1 MPKIY
6 TMYNRAQRV
15 NENKIYDTHDDV
27 DRLSYVDN
35 AQLIKRFI
43 QEGKNLA
50 VARAQ
55 ALKAGMYSGD
65 LKEIYSDDEGLA
77 MPVYESDP
85 VVTQPIIEA
94 ASSAISAKK
103 KAVHEA
109 MSANKSNDS
118 DVPNPTA
125 DSSGASAPGAATQQK

>member
-1 MPKIY
+1 MPIIY
-6 TMYNRAQRV
+6 TMFNRAQRE
-15 NENKIYDTHDDV
+15 NENKIYDCHDNV

-35 AQLIKRFI
+35 AQLIKRFVL
-43 QEGKNLA
+43 EGKNLA

-55 ALKAGMYSGD
+55 ALKSGMYSGD
-65 LKEIYSDDEGLA
+65 LKEIYFDDDGLA

-85 VVTQPIIEA
+85 VVAQPIIER
-94 ASSAISAKK
+94 ASSSLSAKK

-109 MSANKSNDS
+109 MSANKLNEC

-125 DSSGASAPGAATQQK
+125 DSSAAKAAE